1 MTVKELADTLSVEPV
16 QVMKLLIKNG
26 MMATIN
32 QEIDYDTGA
41 IVASELGVEATEQK
55 RAASETEDL
64 EEVAEGSLQPEED
77 PAKLKPRP
85 PVVTIMGH
93 VDHGKTS
100 LLDAIRQTN
109 VVAGEAGGITQHIG
123 AYQVEKSGRKITF
136 LDTPGHQA
144 FTAMRARG
152 AQVTDLV
159 IIVVAADDG
168 VMPQTREAIAHAR
181 AAHVPIIV
189 AINKID
195 TPGANPEH
203 VKQELAQVGVQ
214 VEEYGG
220 DVVCVLVS
228 AKKKVG
234 LQELLDMILLVTE
247 IQDLKANPDR
257 PAIGTVVEA
266 RLDRMKGS
274 MCTVLV
280 RSGTLRQGDTV
291 VVGSVYGRV
300 RAMYNDRAKP
310 IKAAS
315 PSFPVEILGLLDV
328 PAAGDTLQVFS
339 DEKYARALAGERAR
353 EKRAESLQPTKKLGL
368 ADLSSFIQAGQ
379 MKELNIVLKGDVKGS
394 VEAVKSELEKLS
406 NDTVKLSVLLADT
419 GPVTESDIQLA
430 AASQAIVVGFNVRLD
445 AGAKNAVTAT
455 GVDVRFYDIIYKL
468 TEDIEAALKGM
479 LDPSFQDVVTG
490 HAEVLQIFPA
500 SKTEKAAGSKII
512 DGTVHRGDSV
522 RVLRH
527 DKVVGETKIASLRRG
542 RDDSR
547 EVNSGFECGIV
558 LDQYNDFEVGD
569 ILESWTREKV
579 V

>member
-1 MTVKELADTLSVEPV
+1 M
-16 QVMKLLIKNG
+16 
-26 MMATIN
+26 
-32 QEIDYDTGA
+32 
-41 IVASELGVEATEQK
+41 
-55 RAASETEDL
+55 
-64 EEVAEGSLQPEED
+64 
-77 PAKLKPRP
+77 
-85 PVVTIMGH
+85 
-93 VDHGKTS
+93 
-100 LLDAIRQTN
+100 
-109 VVAGEAGGITQHIG
+109 
-123 AYQVEKSGRKITF
+123 
-136 LDTPGHQA
+136 
-144 FTAMRARG
+144 
-152 AQVTDLV
+152 
-159 IIVVAADDG
+159 
-168 VMPQTREAIAHAR
+168 
-181 AAHVPIIV
+181 
-189 AINKID
+189 
-195 TPGANPEH
+195 
-203 VKQELAQVGVQ
+203 
-214 VEEYGG
+214 
-220 DVVCVLVS
+220 
-228 AKKKVG
+228 
-234 LQELLDMILLVTE
+234 
-247 IQDLKANPDR
+247 
-257 PAIGTVVEA
+257 
-266 RLDRMKGS
+266 
-274 MCTVLV
+274 
-280 RSGTLRQGDTV
+280 
-291 VVGSVYGRV
+291 
-300 RAMYNDRAKP
+300 
-310 IKAAS
+310 
-315 PSFPVEILGLLDV
+315 

-406 NDTVKLSVLLADT
+406 NETVKLSVLLADT

-479 LDPSFQDVVTG
+479 LDPSYQDVVTG